1 MQSDVFERN
10 LFNPQLL
17 CWWAV
22 VGGKVSGQTE
32 LYSAAKHIC
41 LFPISDWIS
50 DNLEVMIDMLLIGV
64 TLTRSVFC
72 PLLQPRL
79 AHLYFFLLPF
89 RSERL
94 FVNVTIGNDRAISP
108 SWQVIVVVLRT
119 SVHACMQVTARRAF
133 MEYFIAAYNRLLFH
147 AAGWKGCQMQTSR
160 ENWKTK
166 MWMLHYAKLQ
176 EKVKLK
182 IFKKNL
188 LLIRQSCPAKKT

>member
-1 MQSDVFERN
+1 
-10 LFNPQLL
+10 
-17 CWWAV
+17 
-22 VGGKVSGQTE
+22 
-32 LYSAAKHIC
+32 
-41 LFPISDWIS
+41 
-50 DNLEVMIDMLLIGV
+50 MLLIGV

-147 AAGWKGCQMQTSR
+147 AAG
-160 ENWKTK
+160 
-166 MWMLHYAKLQ
+166 
-176 EKVKLK
+176 
-182 IFKKNL
+182 
-188 LLIRQSCPAKKT
+188 